1 MSIKLL
7 IIIFLLTAISGC
19 IAGEKKDSTE
29 EVAMQ
34 NISNIS
40 MSAEAFKDGGN
51 IPAVYTCDG
60 RNISPTLTWSG
71 IPAGTKSIA
80 LIVDDPDAP
89 RGTFVHWVL
98 FNIPPDARG
107 LPEAMPETKTLKDGS
122 RQGNTSY
129 GEAGYGGPCPP
140 PGKPHRYY
148 FKVYALDTKLD
159 LPAGA
164 IKADVEKAMNGH
176 ILAKGEIMG
185 KYGR

>member
-1 MSIKLL
+1 
-7 IIIFLLTAISGC
+7 
-19 IAGEKKDSTE
+19 
-29 EVAMQ
+29 MQ

-40 MSAEAFKDGGN
+40 ISAEAFKDGGN

-60 RNISPTLTWSG
+60 RNISPALTWSG

-80 LIVDDPDAP
+80 LIVDDPDAS

-107 LPEAMPETKTLKDGS
+107 LPEAVPENQTLKDGS

-164 IKADVEKAMNGH
+164 TKADVEKAMDGH
-176 ILAKGEIMG
+176 ILAKGELIG

>member
-7 IIIFLLTAISGC
+7 IIIFLLATISGC
-19 IAGEKKDSTE
+19 IAGEKKDDTK

-34 NISNIS
+34 NISNITI
-40 MSAEAFKDGGN
+40 SAEAFKDGGN

-60 RNISPTLTWSG
+60 RNISPALTWSG
-71 IPAGTKSIA
+71 MPAGTKSIA
-80 LIVDDPDAP
+80 LIMDDPDAP

-98 FNIPPDARG
+98 FNIPPDAQG
-107 LPEAMPETKTLKDGS
+107 LPEAVPKNQTLKDGS

-164 IKADVEKAMNGH
+164 TKADVEKTMNGH
-176 ILAKGEIMG
+176 ILAKGELMG